1 MEDFKK
7 KIKLINRELKYKG
20 SIMSMYDDV
29 VDVDGNIAHWD
40 YMKKCNASA
49 VVPVLPNGNILMVR
63 QYRLAVDKWT
73 LELPAGKLDSDDE
86 DFLVCAKREL
96 EEETGYKS
104 ENIEFLCDTYTA
116 AAFCSEIV
124 RIFVATNLTPGTKHF
139 DRDEELCSEEWSIED
154 LKQEIFAGNIKDGK
168 TISGIMTYIA
178 KFNIE
183 G

>member
-1 MEDFKK
+1 MEEFKK
-7 KIKLINRELKYKG
+7 KIKLISRDLKYQG

-40 YMKKCNASA
+40 YMKKCNAA
-49 VVPVLPNGNILMVR
+49 AIVPVLSNGNILMVR

-73 LELPAGKLDSDDE
+73 IELPAGKLDSNDE

-139 DRDEELCSEEWSIED
+139 DRDEELCSEEWSIEN

>member
-1 MEDFKK
+1 MYMEEFKK
-7 KIKLINRELKYKG
+7 KIKLISRDLKYQG

-40 YMKKCNASA
+40 YMKKCNAA
-49 VVPVLPNGNILMVR
+49 AIVPVLPNGNILMVR

-73 LELPAGKLDSDDE
+73 IELPAGKLDSNDE

-104 ENIEFLCDTYTA
+104 DNIEFLCDNYTA

-124 RIFVATNLTPGTKHF
+124 RIFVAKDLTEGVKHF
-139 DRDEELCSEEWSIED
+139 DRDEELVTEEWSIED
-154 LKQEIFAGNIKDGK
+154 LKKEVFAGNIKDGK
-168 TISGIMTYIA
+168 TIAGIMSYIA
-178 KFNIE
+178 KYNK
-183 G
+183 